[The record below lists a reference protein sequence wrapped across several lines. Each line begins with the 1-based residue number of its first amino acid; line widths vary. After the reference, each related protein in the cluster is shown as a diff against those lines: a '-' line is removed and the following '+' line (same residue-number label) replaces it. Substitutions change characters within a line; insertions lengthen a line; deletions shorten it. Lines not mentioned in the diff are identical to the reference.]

1 MSYESVLHLMLL
13 LRLNW
18 LLHSKCQSS
27 QRLSLL
33 KQGRFYSVIKVLL
46 YVANKNPIENFYL
59 FHLLVPRLLTMIK
72 FSATRNADEWSK
84 IMAFFYY
91 GAAKPSCL
99 TNITDLQENI
109 PSLNID
115 NPAVS

>member
-1 MSYESVLHLMLL
+1 MSVFPEVIFTKAGKILFRDKGIALC
-13 LRLNW
+13 
-18 LLHSKCQSS
+18 CQQKSNRNFLSFPFSS
-27 QRLSLL
+27 PSPSDHDQIPF
-33 KQGRFYSVIKVLL
+33 GG
-46 YVANKNPIENFYL
+46 
-59 FHLLVPRLLTMIK
+59 

-115 NPAVS
+115 NPVVS

>member
-1 MSYESVLHLMLL
+1 M
-13 LRLNW
+13 
-18 LLHSKCQSS
+18 
-27 QRLSLL
+27 
-33 KQGRFYSVIKVLL
+33 L
-46 YVANKNPIENFYL
+46 YVANKNPIEIFYL
-59 FHLLVPRLLTMIK
+59 FHLVVPRLLTMIK

-115 NPAVS
+115 NPVVS